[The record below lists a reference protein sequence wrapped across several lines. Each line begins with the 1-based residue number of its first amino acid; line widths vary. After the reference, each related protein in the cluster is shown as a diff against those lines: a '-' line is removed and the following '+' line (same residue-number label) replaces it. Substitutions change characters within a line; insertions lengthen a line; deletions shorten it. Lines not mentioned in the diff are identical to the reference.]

1 MKFGHWLSSGKVAP
15 LEHGTDLINKHRG
28 KRTEMIKAKETQ
40 WLCKTTREKH
50 NGNREW

>member
-15 LEHGTDLINKHRG
+15 LEHGTELINKQRG
-28 KRTEMIKAKETQ
+28 KKTKIIKAKETQ

-50 NGNREW
+50 NGNGEW